1 MRSGD
6 QPRSLHSCPDEG
18 RLKVMRKTRG
28 FPGFA
33 SRSDGGPG
41 LGKRGKPGKRAA
53 SVRKNP
59 VETVMTVTMELTVPR
74 NVPAQSSQDS
84 RP

>member
-1 MRSGD
+1 
-6 QPRSLHSCPDEG
+6 
-18 RLKVMRKTRG
+18 VRKTRG

-41 LGKRGKPGKRAA
+41 LGNRGKRGKPGKRAA
-53 SVRKNP
+53 SVRKKP
-59 VETVMTVTMELTVPR
+59 VETVMTVTMELTVSR